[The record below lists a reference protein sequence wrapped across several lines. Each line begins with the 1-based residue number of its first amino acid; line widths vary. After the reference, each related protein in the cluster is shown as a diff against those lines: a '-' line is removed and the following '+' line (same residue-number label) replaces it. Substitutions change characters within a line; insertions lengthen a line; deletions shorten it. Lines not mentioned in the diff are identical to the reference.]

1 MKALPA
7 DDFRILANLPGISP
21 SLRFAKNIGGLLL
34 ERRRFSSCH
43 FSHTPSLSINRSDD
57 APVPHIDKGLTHF
70 CWVRAYATLE
80 EQTRLMQ
87 LPIPA
92 QISK

>member
-7 DDFRILANLPGISP
+7 EDFRILANLPGVLP
-21 SLRFAKNIGGLLL
+21 LLRFAKNIGGLLL

-43 FSHTPSLSINRSDD
+43 FSHTPSPSINRSDD

-70 CWVRAYATLE
+70 CWVRTCATFE
-80 EQTRLMQ
+80 ERTQLMQ
-87 LPIPA
+87 LPIPT
-92 QISK
+92 QTLK